1 MQVFDSSENVFL
13 GLNQNK
19 HQGLIYYEVKRR
31 SVRKECLV
39 HVQRHVL
46 EQASHFV
53 GGKKILLT

>member
-19 HQGLIYYEVKRR
+19 HQGLIYYKLKRR
-31 SVRKECLV
+31 SLRKECLV

-46 EQASHFV
+46 EQASH
-53 GGKKILLT
+53 GK